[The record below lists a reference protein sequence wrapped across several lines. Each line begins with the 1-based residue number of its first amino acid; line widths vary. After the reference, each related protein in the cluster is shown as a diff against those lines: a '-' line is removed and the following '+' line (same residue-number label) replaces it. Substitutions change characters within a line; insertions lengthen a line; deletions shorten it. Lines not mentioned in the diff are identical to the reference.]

1 MAAKP
6 KPAKTN
12 TYRKGQSGMRPWG
25 EWRVVDVGDGFT
37 VKRIVVAPGQRLS
50 LQRHFGRAEHWFVVA
65 GTGKVTLGTR
75 TRRVGAGDAI
85 DIPVRLAHR
94 LENVGEMPLTL
105 VEIQFGNLLDEADI
119 ERLAD
124 DYRRVGAAA
133 KRPAGRAS

>member
-1 MAAKP
+1 MVAKK

-37 VKRIVVAPGQRLS
+37 VKRIVVAAGQRLS
-50 LQRHFGRAEHWFVVA
+50 LQRHFGRAEHWFVVG

-94 LENVGEMPLTL
+94 LENVGDMPLTL
-105 VEIQFGNLLDEADI
+105 VEIQFGTLLDEADI

-124 DYRRVGAAA
+124 DYRRVGAGT
-133 KRPAGRAS
+133 KRRTA

>member
-1 MAAKP
+1 MAAKA

-75 TRRVGAGDAI
+75 TRRVGTGDAI
-85 DIPVRLAHR
+85 DIPMRLAHR
-94 LENVGEMPLTL
+94 LENIGEVPLTL
-105 VEIQFGNLLDEADI
+105 VEIQFGTLLDEADI

-124 DYRRVGAAA
+124 DYRRVGAGA
-133 KRPAGRAS
+133 KRRAGRAP